1 VLTLRWPRGTQL
13 HPRHERTLL
22 NLPLEEGRGSIR
34 KHPIRLDPQG
44 GSGHDRHAVRAG
56 PSFQFTAEEH
66 YSFAHADQSFSA
78 AIYAYW
84 WGNGGT
90 CDRAV
95 VADLHIQVVL

>member
-1 VLTLRWPRGTQL
+1 MTATPCGLGPASSS
-13 HPRHERTLL
+13 P
-22 NLPLEEGRGSIR
+22 PKSITR
-34 KHPIRLDPQG
+34 SRMPTSP
-44 GSGHDRHAVRAG
+44 
-56 PSFQFTAEEH
+56 
-66 YSFAHADQSFSA
+66 SA

>member
-1 VLTLRWPRGTQL
+1 
-13 HPRHERTLL
+13 
-22 NLPLEEGRGSIR
+22 
-34 KHPIRLDPQG
+34 
-44 GSGHDRHAVRAG
+44 VRAG